1 MSGAMPMTPRQRA
14 VEAMYRRPTDRV
26 PCVPFI
32 DNSYAAPRA
41 GVPVSQCFLDPDV
54 YAQGLVASLERHP
67 DIDGVSINLC
77 LADNIILEIK
87 ETRYEYLVKTIGGLT
102 WMVPFND
109 VGSVLETEITSFD
122 DPRLEQDDPFKPGI
136 IQTLQSIPEDLRKL
150 YLFSC
155 GLTGPFSQVAFML
168 GLNRTMEATIDDPE
182 GLHRAI
188 KKRVPFALRWVEEM
202 TQFDP
207 ACIWI
212 GEGFASSSLIS
223 ARTYKEFVL
232 PYEQIVADKIRERG
246 VPSVLH
252 ICGKINPILDL
263 IPESRADCLEADWPV
278 ALEDAHQRIAD
289 RISIKGNLNTTDL
302 VRGEE
307 TQIYELSR
315 QAIEIM
321 KGKPGFILSSGCALG
336 RDTPPEHVDAM
347 VRATRDF
354 GQYA

>member
-1 MSGAMPMTPRQRA
+1 MTPRQRA
-14 VEAMYRRPTDRV
+14 VEALYRRSTDRV

-41 GVPVSQCFLDPDV
+41 GVPVSQCFLDPNI

-77 LADNIILEIK
+77 LTDEIIQDIR
-87 ETRYEYLVKTIGGLT
+87 ETRDEYLVKTTGGLT

-122 DPRLEQDDPFKPGI
+122 DPRLDEDDPFKPGI
-136 IQTLQSIPEDLRKL
+136 ILTLRAIPEDLRKR

-155 GLTGPFSQVAFML
+155 GLTGPFSQVGFML
-168 GLNRTMEATIDDPE
+168 GLTHIMEATVDDPE

-188 KKRVPFALRWVEEM
+188 RKRVPFALRWVEEM
-202 TQFDP
+202 AQYDP
-207 ACIWI
+207 GCIWI
-212 GEGFASSSLIS
+212 GEGFASSSLIG
-223 ARTYKEFVL
+223 AHTYKEFVL
-232 PYEQIVADKIRERG
+232 PYEQIVADKIREVG

-252 ICGKINPILDL
+252 ICGKIYPILDL
-263 IPESRADCLEADWPV
+263 IPDSRADCLEADWPV
-278 ALEDAHQRIAD
+278 ALEDARQRIAD

-307 TQIYELSR
+307 AEIYDLSR
-315 QAIEIM
+315 KAIEVM

-347 VRATRDF
+347 ARAARDF